1 MKRLAVLISGRGSN
15 LDALLS
21 AIQRHGWPIA
31 VVAVISNRPNA
42 PGLEIARAK
51 GIATEVLDHTQFQ
64 NRKAFDAAL
73 AQKLETQSP
82 DLVVLAG
89 FMRLLTAEF
98 CARFRNRLVNIHPS
112 LLPAFKGLETHQQ
125 ALDAG
130 VRVHG
135 CTVHLVTAELDHGPI
150 LAQAIVP
157 VHPDDT
163 AEVLAARVLKMEHE
177 IYPTAIAA
185 WLSGQLMIQDDRI
198 INRGEGAFPT
208 EFRSCR
214 LHPDL
219 A

>member
-21 AIQRHGWPIA
+21 AIQRHGWPISVA
-31 VVAVISNRPNA
+31 AVISNRPNA

-51 GIATEVLDHTQFQ
+51 GIATEVLDHTQFPD
-64 NRKAFDAAL
+64 RKAFDAAL
-73 AQKLETQSP
+73 AQKLETHRP

-150 LAQAIVP
+150 LAQAVVP
-157 VHPDDT
+157 VHRDDT
-163 AEVLAARVLKMEHE
+163 VEALAARVLKMEHE
-177 IYPTAIAA
+177 IYPMAIAA
-185 WLSGQLMIQDDRI
+185 WLSGQLMMQEDRI

-208 EFRSCR
+208 EFMPCR

>member
-15 LDALLS
+15 LDALFS
-21 AIQRHGWPIA
+21 AIQRYGWPLA
-31 VVAVISNRPNA
+31 VVGVISNRPNA
-42 PGLEIARAK
+42 PGLEVARAR
-51 GIATEVLDHTQFQ
+51 GIATEVIDHTQFPDR
-64 NRKAFDAAL
+64 NAFDAAL
-73 AQKLETQSP
+73 AETLEIQRP

-112 LLPAFKGLETHQQ
+112 LLPAFKGLDTHQQ

-135 CTVHLVTAELDHGPI
+135 CTVHLVTAALDHGPI
-150 LAQAIVP
+150 LAQAVVP
-157 VHPDDT
+157 VHQDDT

-177 IYPTAIAA
+177 IYPMAIAA
-185 WLSGQLMIQDDRI
+185 WLSGQLMIQENRI
-198 INRGEGAFPT
+198 VNRGEGAFPT
-208 EFRSCR
+208 EFMPCR

>member
-15 LDALLS
+15 LDALFS
-21 AIQRHGWPIA
+21 AIQRYGWPLA
-31 VVAVISNRPNA
+31 VVGVISNRPNA
-42 PGLEIARAK
+42 PGLEVARAR
-51 GIATEVLDHTQFQ
+51 GIATTVIDHTQFPDR
-64 NRKAFDAAL
+64 NAFDAAL
-73 AQKLETQSP
+73 AETLEIQRP

-112 LLPAFKGLETHQQ
+112 LLPAFKGLDTHQQ

-135 CTVHLVTAELDHGPI
+135 CTVHLVTAALDHGPI
-150 LAQAIVP
+150 LAQAVVP
-157 VHPDDT
+157 VHQDDT

-177 IYPTAIAA
+177 IYPMAIAA
-185 WLSGQLMIQDDRI
+185 WLSGQLMIQENRI
-198 INRGEGAFPT
+198 VNRGEGAFPT
-208 EFRSCR
+208 GFMPCR

>member
-15 LDALLS
+15 LDALFS
-21 AIQRHGWPIA
+21 AIQRYGWPLA
-31 VVAVISNRPNA
+31 VVGVISNRPNA
-42 PGLEIARAK
+42 PGLEIARAR
-51 GIATEVLDHTQFQ
+51 GIATTVIDHTQFPDR
-64 NRKAFDAAL
+64 NAFDAAL
-73 AQKLETQSP
+73 AETLEIQRP

-112 LLPAFKGLETHQQ
+112 LLPAFKGLDTHQQ

-135 CTVHLVTAELDHGPI
+135 CTMHLVTAALDHGPI
-150 LAQAIVP
+150 LAQAVVP
-157 VHPDDT
+157 VHQDDT

-177 IYPTAIAA
+177 IYPMAIAA
-185 WLSGQLMIQDDRI
+185 WLSGQLMIQENRI
-198 INRGEGAFPT
+198 VNRGEGAFPT
-208 EFRSCR
+208 GFMPCR

>member
-15 LDALLS
+15 LDALFS
-21 AIQRHGWPIA
+21 AIQRYGWPLA
-31 VVAVISNRPNA
+31 VVGVISNRPNA
-42 PGLEIARAK
+42 PGLEVARAR
-51 GIATEVLDHTQFQ
+51 GIATTVIDHTQFPDR
-64 NRKAFDAAL
+64 NAFDAAL
-73 AQKLETQSP
+73 AETLETQRP

-112 LLPAFKGLETHQQ
+112 LLPAFKGLDTHQQ

-135 CTVHLVTAELDHGPI
+135 CTVHLVTAALDHGPI
-150 LAQAIVP
+150 LAQAVVP
-157 VHPDDT
+157 VHQDDT

-177 IYPTAIAA
+177 IYPMAIAA
-185 WLSGQLMIQDDRI
+185 WLSGQLMIQENRI
-198 INRGEGAFPT
+198 VNRGEGAFPSG
-208 EFRSCR
+208 FMPCR